1 MRPLIAANW
10 KMHGD
15 MSWVEKLRDFDRIL
29 PPSKRTEIE
38 VLICPPA
45 VFIAPMFKT
54 AGGTS
59 IKLGAQNCHAEETG
73 AHTGEISAHMLKDA
87 GARYV
92 IVGHSER
99 RAGGETSAGVK
110 AKAKA
115 ATAIKLKPIICVG
128 ESLAQREAGKANAT
142 VKRQLS
148 RSLPEGD
155 KYVVAYEPIWAIG
168 TGKTATPDDI
178 ESMHAHIREIV
189 GDKVRILY
197 GGSVKPANAS
207 DILHTPN
214 VNGALIGGASLE
226 MDSLAAIAKAAM

>member
-1 MRPLIAANW
+1 MRPLISANW

-29 PPSKRTEIE
+29 PPSKRTGIE

-45 VFIAPMFKT
+45 VLIAPMFKT
-54 AGGTS
+54 ASGTS

-99 RAGGETSAGVK
+99 RAGGETSASVK
-110 AKAKA
+110 AKAEA

-128 ESLAQREAGKANAT
+128 ESLAQREAGKAKTT

-148 RSLPEGD
+148 RSLPAGD

-168 TGKTATPDDI
+168 TGITATPDDI
-178 ESMHAHIREIV
+178 KEMHAHIREIV
-189 GDKVRILY
+189 GKSVRILY
-197 GGSVKPANAS
+197 GGSVKPANAH

-226 MDSLAAIAKAAM
+226 MESLAAIAKAAQ